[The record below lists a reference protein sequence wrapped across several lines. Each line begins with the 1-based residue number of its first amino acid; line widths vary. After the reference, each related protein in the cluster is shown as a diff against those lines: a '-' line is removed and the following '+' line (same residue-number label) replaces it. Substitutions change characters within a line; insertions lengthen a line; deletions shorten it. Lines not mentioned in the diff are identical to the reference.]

1 MKQND
6 HIEKTLN
13 RINKVEPSAYLFTRI
28 ESKIQSF
35 TNSTVSMKKVMIG
48 MALTC
53 LLLALNVVITST
65 NSETNSSSSTNLLD
79 ELNMNTSNQLYNE

>member
-6 HIEKTLN
+6 YIEKTLN
-13 RINKVEPSAYLFTRI
+13 QINKVEPSPYLFTRI
-28 ESKIQSF
+28 ESKIQTL
-35 TNSTVSMKKVMIG
+35 TNSTVSMKKVMVG
-48 MALTC
+48 MILTC
-53 LLLALNVVITST
+53 FLLALNLVITST